1 MQDRYTSKLIM
12 RTLLSISKNPYSSST
27 INIGNIVSSA
37 LCSEVTLFTVNTEQS
52 SEHSSLDELRLASE
66 QMSMPTNFIVRQGNP
81 ELEILSEL
89 KTSIYNLLVIGAR
102 AHSTAPAELL
112 LGDTT
117 NRIVRRTPISVLVAR
132 GTINNLNRLLI
143 CTSGPQS
150 GFDAIRTA
158 IKISKHTNAQ
168 ITLLHVSRAIP
179 SMYTGLD
186 QMGETLSDLLQT
198 NTPTAQHL
206 RDCASLL
213 ESEQIDAE
221 IELRHGTPTQEILRD
236 IERNKYDLLIIG
248 AAKRNSINRVL
259 VDDVSIQLAS
269 KVPLP
274 VLVVRNTIQTHI

>member
-1 MQDRYTSKLIM
+1 M

-66 QMSMPTNFIVRQGNP
+66 QISMPTNFIVRQGNP

-89 KTSIYNLLVIGAR
+89 KAGIYNLLVIGAR

-132 GTINNLNRLLI
+132 GTINNLNKLLV
-143 CTSGPQS
+143 CTSGPQA
-150 GFDAIRTA
+150 GFDAIRTG
-158 IKISKHTNAQ
+158 IKVSKHSDAK
-168 ITLLHVSRAIP
+168 ITLLHVSRAVP

-259 VDDVSIQLAS
+259 IDDVSIQLAS
-269 KVPLP
+269 KAPLP
-274 VLVVRNTIQTHI
+274 VLVVRNTIQIDT

>member
-1 MQDRYTSKLIM
+1 M

>member
-89 KTSIYNLLVIGAR
+89 KAGIYNLLVIGAR

-132 GTINNLNRLLI
+132 GTINNLNKLLV
-143 CTSGPQS
+143 CTSGPKA
-150 GFDAIRTA
+150 GFDAIRTG
-158 IKISKHTNAQ
+158 IKVSKHSDAK
-168 ITLLHVSRAIP
+168 ITLLHVSRAVP

-259 VDDVSIQLAS
+259 IDDVSIQLAS
-269 KVPLP
+269 KAPLP
-274 VLVVRNTIQTHI
+274 VLVVRNTIQIHT

>member
-66 QMSMPTNFIVRQGNP
+66 QISMPTNFIVRQGNP

-89 KTSIYNLLVIGAR
+89 KAGIYNLLVIGAR

-132 GTINNLNRLLI
+132 GTINNLNKLLV
-143 CTSGPQS
+143 CTSGPQA
-150 GFDAIRTA
+150 GFDAIRTG
-158 IKISKHTNAQ
+158 IKVSKHSDAK
-168 ITLLHVSRAIP
+168 ITLLHVSRAVP

-259 VDDVSIQLAS
+259 IDDVSIQLAS
-269 KVPLP
+269 KAPLP
-274 VLVVRNTIQTHI
+274 VLVVRNTIQIDT

>member
-1 MQDRYTSKLIM
+1 VQDQYTDKLIM
-12 RTLLSISKNPYSSST
+12 RTLLSITKNPYSSST
-27 INIGNIVSSA
+27 IHIGDMVTSS
-37 LCSEVTLFTVNTEQS
+37 LESEVTLLTVTNKQS
-52 SEHSSLDELRLASE
+52 SDQKSLDELRVVSE
-66 QMSMPTNFIVRQGNP
+66 QISSPSNILVRQGNP
-81 ELEILSEL
+81 ETEIISEL
-89 KTSIYNLLVIGAR
+89 NSANYNLLVIGAR
-102 AHSTAPAELL
+102 AHSSAPAELL

-117 NRIVRRTPISVLVAR
+117 NRIVRRTPISVLIAR
-132 GTINNLNRLLI
+132 GSISNLNRLLV

-213 ESEQIDAE
+213 ESEQIKSE

-236 IERNKYDLLIIG
+236 IDRNKYDLLIIG
-248 AAKRNSINRVL
+248 AAKRKTINRIL

-269 KVPLP
+269 KAPLP
-274 VLVVRNTIQTHI
+274 VLVVRNTI

>member
-1 MQDRYTSKLIM
+1 VQDQYTDKLIM
-12 RTLLSISKNPYSSST
+12 RTLLSITKSPYSSST
-27 INIGNIVSSA
+27 IHIGDMVTSS
-37 LCSEVTLFTVNTEQS
+37 LESEVTLLTVTNKQS
-52 SEHSSLDELRLASE
+52 SDQKSLDELRVVSE
-66 QMSMPTNFIVRQGNP
+66 QISSPSNILVRQGNP
-81 ELEILSEL
+81 ETEIISEL
-89 KTSIYNLLVIGAR
+89 NSANYNLLVIGAR
-102 AHSTAPAELL
+102 AHSSAPAELL

-117 NRIVRRTPISVLVAR
+117 NRIVKRTPISVLIAR
-132 GTINNLNRLLI
+132 GSIRNLNRLLV

-150 GFDAIRTA
+150 DFDAIRTA

-213 ESEQIDAE
+213 ESEQIESE

-236 IERNKYDLLIIG
+236 IDRNKYDLLIIG
-248 AAKRNSINRVL
+248 AAKRKTISRIL

-269 KVPLP
+269 KAPLP
-274 VLVVRNTIQTHI
+274 VLVVRNTIQT